1 MAVLTAE
8 KSMQIISLLNDVG
21 FPLLQDGFQVGMG
34 WLGQLIKVLIEGVG
48 ITGLGIIVF
57 TLILKAISLPFDIY
71 QRIKMRKQTLIMRNM
86 QPELEKLQKQYE
98 IGRAHV

>member
-57 TLILKAISLPFDIY
+57 T
-71 QRIKMRKQTLIMRNM
+71 
-86 QPELEKLQKQYE
+86 
-98 IGRAHV
+98 